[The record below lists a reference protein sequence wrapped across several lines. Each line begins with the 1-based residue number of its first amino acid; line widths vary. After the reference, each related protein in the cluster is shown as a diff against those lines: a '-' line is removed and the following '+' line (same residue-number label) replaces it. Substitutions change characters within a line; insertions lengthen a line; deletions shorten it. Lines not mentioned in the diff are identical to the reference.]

1 MSGFT
6 YDVIIIGGGVAG
18 CAVARELARYRAR
31 IALLERAEDVCSGA
45 SKANSGIV
53 HAGFD
58 AAPGPPKRAST
69 CWATGRW
76 ARWPASLTL
85 NSRAAARWCS
95 ALTRRTAR
103 AWEALRRAGGKTA
116 FRGWKFC
123 PATRSA
129 AVSRW
134 SASAA
139 WRRSGP
145 PTGRHRLPVR
155 AHDRPG
161 RERLR
166 QRRDLFAADRGHGHR
181 AHGGRL
187 PRGDRP
193 RRADGPLRR
202 QCGRGLCRCAA
213 QPGQRPQAA
222 HHAAQRG
229 ITACWTKRRAAMCA
243 APSSSCRG
251 WPARACW

>member
-6 YDVIIIGGGVAG
+6 YDVIIIGGGWPA
-18 CAVARELARYRAR
+18 ARWRGSWPATAP
-31 IALLERAEDVCSGA
+31 ALRCWSAPRMS
-45 SKANSGIV
+45 
-53 HAGFD
+53 
-58 AAPGPPKRAST
+58 APGPPRPTAALSTPGSTPRPGPPRRAST

-76 ARWPASLTL
+76 ARWPASSTL

-95 ALTRRTAR
+95 ALTRRPPAPGGAGGAR
-103 AWEALRRAGGKTA
+103 AAK
-116 FRGWKFC
+116 
-123 PATRSA
+123 
-129 AVSRW
+129 
-134 SASAA
+134 
-139 WRRSGP
+139 RRSGAGNFARRRGP
-145 PTGRHRLPVR
+145 PPRADGQRALRGGALGADRRHRLPVR
-155 AHDRPG
+155 AHDRLG

-222 HHAAQRG
+222 HHAAQGGLLPAGQNGGRPCAQHHLPAAG
-229 ITACWTKRRAAMCA
+229 GGRQGRA
-243 APSSSCRG
+243 
-251 WPARACW
+251 W